1 MRNFLRFVVG
11 LSAEGANDGSFS
23 EFIRVISVSVSRLQ
37 RHLVIKH
44 FKRELFQTRVRWPI
58 ALRSKGKRLA
68 RLSGCQNFTA
78 EIEELRSR
86 FALGDILLALV
97 IMTWGQ
103 RR

>member
-1 MRNFLRFVVG
+1 
-11 LSAEGANDGSFS
+11 
-23 EFIRVISVSVSRLQ
+23 
-37 RHLVIKH
+37 
-44 FKRELFQTRVRWPI
+44 VRWPI